1 MRPYGA
7 VRAVAFVEAFK
18 GIVALVAASG
28 LASLIHRDLPD
39 IAARLVEHAHLNPAA
54 KYPGIFIQAAGH
66 LQESGLVW
74 LALGA
79 AGYAVLRLAEAYGLF
94 HERVWAE
101 VLGAVS
107 GAIYVPLELLELSRR
122 PTWLGAVILVVNVAI
137 VVVMVRALQHQ
148 TSRRPAM
155 PGRGAGGHR

>member
-1 MRPYGA
+1 
-7 VRAVAFVEAFK
+7 
-18 GIVALVAASG
+18 
-28 LASLIHRDLPD
+28 
-39 IAARLVEHAHLNPAA
+39 
-54 KYPGIFIQAAGH
+54 
-66 LQESGLVW
+66 GLVW